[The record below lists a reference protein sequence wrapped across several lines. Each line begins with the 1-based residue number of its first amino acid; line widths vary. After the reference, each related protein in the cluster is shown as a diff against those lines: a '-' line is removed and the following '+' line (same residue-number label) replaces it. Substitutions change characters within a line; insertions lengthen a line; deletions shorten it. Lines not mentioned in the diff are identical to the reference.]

1 MVTARS
7 DAVSPA
13 RRPNSLVSRL
23 TAAGLA
29 AWGAFLGIAPH
40 VLHHAGPLAGAAI
53 VAGAS
58 GQLIFLGLGLVA
70 SIPFL
75 RRLHRR
81 FQTWIAPALA
91 LALFVVAFAFSTLVV
106 GPALTGSD
114 ARAKPGIE
122 QPAGHTSH
130 HSP

>member
-1 MVTARS
+1 MAATARS
-7 DAVSPA
+7 EVA
-13 RRPNSLVSRL
+13 RPGKPDSLVSRL

-29 AWGAFLGIAPH
+29 AWGAFLGVAPH

-58 GQLIFLGLGLVA
+58 GKLIFLGLGLVA

-81 FQTWIAPALA
+81 FQTWIAPAIA
-91 LALFVVAFAFSTLVV
+91 LALFVAAFAFSTLVV

-114 ARAKPGIE
+114 APAKPGIE